1 MTQEQIKKPT
11 FKENVDSFVT
21 QTSKII
27 RFPKDVIEYIKCG
40 HSVMQVTVSVKIKNT
55 IRNFIGW
62 RAVHSEHRLPS
73 KGGIRF
79 SSNVNQDDTEALAAL
94 MTYKCAVVNVPYG
107 GSKGSLKINPNN
119 YSEKELRAITKNYA
133 TKLAKR
139 GFLNPAL
146 NVPAPDIGTSEKEMV
161 WIMDA
166 YRNLFPED
174 INYLACVTG
183 KPVAYG
189 GINGRDDATGRGVEE
204 TIREYFRHPKLIK
217 KSKLKKQLKD
227 NSIVIQGFGKVGKSL
242 ALDLYNR
249 DQAKIIA
256 IGDINGYLIN
266 PHGIDI
272 NKLSKHY
279 LKNKKINQFN
289 GAKFIKKPSD
299 VLLLDCDILI
309 PAATES
315 VISLE
320 NVKKVKAKLIIEAAN
335 GPITY
340 RADQVLNKRGIDI
353 LPDIYVNAGGVIV
366 SYYEWVKNI
375 SHIRFGR
382 LQRRFDEQ
390 KMRDV
395 IAAIFKTTNK
405 SISSSLNKKITSGAT
420 EKDLAYSGLEDTMRE
435 AFQEILEE
443 KNKNKSLN
451 FKTAAYALALK
462 KLRKF
467 HDTVGMYS

>member
-1 MTQEQIKKPT
+1 MKKPT
-11 FKENVDSFVT
+11 FKENVDAFVT
-21 QTSKII
+21 LTSKII
-27 RFPKDVIEYIKCG
+27 RIPKDVIEYIKLS
-40 HSVMQVTVSVKIKNT
+40 HSVIQVTVGVKIKNT
-55 IRNFIGW
+55 ICNFIGW

-79 SSNVNQDDTEALAAL
+79 SSDVSQDDTEALAAL
-94 MTYKCAVVNVPYG
+94 MTYKCAVVNVPFG

-119 YSEKELRAITKNYA
+119 YSEKELRLITKNYA
-133 TKLAKR
+133 TKLAKK

-183 KPVAYG
+183 KPVEHG
-189 GINGRDDATGRGVEE
+189 GISGRDGATGRGAEE
-204 TIREYFRHPKLIK
+204 AIREYFRQPKLLK
-217 KSKLKKQLKD
+217 KTKLKEKLKD
-227 NSIVIQGFGKVGKSL
+227 NSIIIQGFGKVGKTL

-249 DQAKIIA
+249 DQGKIIA
-256 IGDINGYLIN
+256 IGDASGYLIN
-266 PHGIDI
+266 QYGIDI

-279 LKNKKINQFN
+279 LKNKKIDQFK
-289 GAKFIKKPSD
+289 GAKFIKKAQD
-299 VLLLDCDILI
+299 VLLLNCDILI

-315 VISLE
+315 VITLN
-320 NVKKVKAKLIIEAAN
+320 NVNKIKAKLIIEAAN

-340 RADQVLNKRGIDI
+340 RADQILNKRGVHI
-353 LPDIYVNAGGVIV
+353 LPDIFVNAGGVVV

-395 IAAIFKTTNK
+395 IAAISKTTNK
-405 SISSSLNKKITSGAT
+405 SISSSLYKKITSAAT

-443 KNKNKSLN
+443 KNKNKKLN
-451 FKTAAYALALK
+451 FRTAAYAIALK

-467 HDTVGMYS
+467 HDAVGVYG

>member
-1 MTQEQIKKPT
+1 MKKPT

-27 RFPKDVIEYIKCG
+27 RFPKDVIEYIKCS
-40 HSVMQVTVSVKIKNT
+40 HSVMQVTVGVKIKNK
-55 IRNFIGW
+55 ISNFIGW

-107 GSKGSLKINPNN
+107 GSKGSLKIDPNN
-119 YSEKELRAITKNYA
+119 YSEKDLRTITKNYA
-133 TKLAKR
+133 TKLAKK

-320 NVKKVKAKLIIEAAN
+320 NVNKVKAKLIIEAAN

-353 LPDIYVNAGGVIV
+353 LPDIYVNAGGVVV

-390 KMRDV
+390 KMKDV
-395 IAAIFKTTNK
+395 IDAIEKSTNK
-405 SISSSLNKKITSGAT
+405 PISSKLYKKITSGAT

-435 AFQEILEE
+435 SFQEILEE

-467 HDTVGMYS
+467 HDAVGMYS

>member
-1 MTQEQIKKPT
+1 MKKPT

-27 RFPKDVIEYIKCG
+27 RFPKDVIEYIKCS
-40 HSVMQVTVSVKIKNT
+40 HSVIQVTVGVKIKNI

-107 GSKGSLKINPNN
+107 GSKGSLKIDPNN
-119 YSEKELRAITKNYA
+119 YSEKDLRTITKNYA
-133 TKLAKR
+133 TKLAKK

-217 KSKLKKQLKD
+217 KSNLKKQLKD

-279 LKNKKINQFN
+279 LKNKKFNQFN
-289 GAKFIKKPSD
+289 GAKFIKKPSE

-320 NVKKVKAKLIIEAAN
+320 NVNKVKAKLIIEAAN

-340 RADQVLNKRGIDI
+340 RADQILNKRGIDI

-366 SYYEWVKNI
+366 SYYEWVKI
-375 SHIRFGR
+375 YLIYVLEGF
-382 LQRRFDEQ
+382 
-390 KMRDV
+390 
-395 IAAIFKTTNK
+395 
-405 SISSSLNKKITSGAT
+405 SIVLMSKK
-420 EKDLAYSGLEDTMRE
+420 
-435 AFQEILEE
+435 
-443 KNKNKSLN
+443 
-451 FKTAAYALALK
+451 
-462 KLRKF
+462 
-467 HDTVGMYS
+467 

>member
-1 MTQEQIKKPT
+1 MKKPT

-21 QTSKII
+21 LTSKII
-27 RFPKDVIEYIKCG
+27 RFPKDVIEYIKLG
-40 HSVMQVTVSVKIKNT
+40 HSVIQVTVGVKIKNT
-55 IRNFIGW
+55 ICNFVGW
-62 RAVHSEHRLPS
+62 RAIHSEHRLPS

-79 SSNVNQDDTEALAAL
+79 SSNVSQDDTEALAAL

-119 YSEKELRAITKNYA
+119 YSEKELRLITKNYA
-133 TKLAKR
+133 TKLAKK

-174 INYLACVTG
+174 INYTACVTG
-183 KPVAYG
+183 KPVEHG
-189 GINGRDDATGRGVEE
+189 GIRGRDDATGRGVEE
-204 TIREYFRHPKLIK
+204 TIREYFRHPKLLK
-217 KSKLKKQLKD
+217 KTKLKEKLKD

-242 ALDLYNR
+242 SLDLYNR

-256 IGDINGYLIN
+256 VGDLTGYLIN
-266 PHGIDI
+266 RQGIDI
-272 NKLSKHY
+272 NKLSKHH
-279 LKNKKINQFN
+279 LKNKTINHFK
-289 GAKFIKKPSD
+289 GAKFIKKASD
-299 VLLLDCDILI
+299 VLLLNCDILI

-315 VISLE
+315 VITLN
-320 NVKKVKAKLIIEAAN
+320 NVNKIKAKLIIEAAN

-340 RADQVLNKRGIDI
+340 RADQILNKRGVHI
-353 LPDIYVNAGGVIV
+353 LPDIFVNAGGVVV

-395 IAAIFKTTNK
+395 IAAISKTTNK
-405 SISSSLNKKITSGAT
+405 SISSSLYKKITSGAT

-443 KNKNKSLN
+443 KNKNKKLN
-451 FKTAAYALALK
+451 FRTAAYAIALK

-467 HDTVGMYS
+467 HDTVGVYG

>member
-1 MTQEQIKKPT
+1 MKKPT

-21 QTSKII
+21 LTSKII
-27 RFPKDVIEYIKCG
+27 SFPKDVIDYIKLS
-40 HSVMQVTVSVKIKNT
+40 HSVIQVTISIKIKNK
-55 IRNFIGW
+55 ICNFVGW

-79 SSNVNQDDTEALAAL
+79 ASNVSQDDTEALAAL

-119 YSEKELRAITKNYA
+119 YSQKELRAITKNYA
-133 TKLAKR
+133 TKLAKK

-174 INYLACVTG
+174 INYLASVTG
-183 KPVAYG
+183 KPVEYG
-189 GINGRDDATGRGVEE
+189 GINGRDGATGRGVEE
-204 TIREYFRHPKLIK
+204 TIREYFRHPGLVKKINIK
-217 KSKLKKQLKD
+217 QKLKD
-227 NSIVIQGFGKVGKSL
+227 NLIVIQGFGKVGKTL

-249 DQAKIIA
+249 DQGKIIA
-256 IGDINGYLIN
+256 IGDASGYLIN
-266 PHGIDI
+266 HHGIDI

-279 LKNKKINQFN
+279 LKNKKIDQFK
-289 GAKFIKKPSD
+289 GAKFIKKASG
-299 VLLLDCDILI
+299 VLLLNCDILI

-315 VISLE
+315 VITLN
-320 NVKKVKAKLIIEAAN
+320 NVNKIKAKLIIEAAN

-340 RADQVLNKRGIDI
+340 RADQILNKRGVHI
-353 LPDIYVNAGGVIV
+353 LPDIFVNAGGVVV

-375 SHIRFGR
+375 SHISFGR

-405 SISSSLNKKITSGAT
+405 SIPSSLYKKITSGAT

-443 KNKNKSLN
+443 KNKNKKLN
-451 FKTAAYALALK
+451 FRTAAYAIALK

-467 HDTVGMYS
+467 HNTVGM

>member
-1 MTQEQIKKPT
+1 MKKPT

-21 QTSKII
+21 LTSKII
-27 RFPKDVIEYIKCG
+27 RFPKDVIEYIKYS
-40 HSVMQVTVSVKIKNT
+40 HSIMQVTVGVKIKNK
-55 IRNFIGW
+55 ICNFVGW

-79 SSNVNQDDTEALAAL
+79 SPNVNQDDTEALAAL
-94 MTYKCAVVNVPYG
+94 MTYKCAVVNVPFG
-107 GSKGSLKINPNN
+107 GSKGSLKINPKN
-119 YSEKELRAITKNYA
+119 YSEKELRLITKNYA
-133 TKLAKR
+133 TKLAKK

-146 NVPAPDIGTSEKEMV
+146 NVPAPDLGTSEKEMV

-174 INYLACVTG
+174 INYTACVTG
-183 KPVAYG
+183 KPVEHG
-189 GINGRDDATGRGVEE
+189 GIRGRDNATGRGVEE
-204 TIREYFRHPKLIK
+204 TIREYFRHLKLLK
-217 KSKLKKQLKD
+217 KIKLKEKLKD
-227 NSIVIQGFGKVGKSL
+227 NSIVIQGFGKVGRSL
-242 ALDLYNR
+242 SLDLYNR

-256 IGDINGYLIN
+256 VGDLTGYLIN
-266 PHGIDI
+266 RKGIDI

-279 LKNKKINQFN
+279 LKNKKINHFK
-289 GAKFIKKPSD
+289 GAKFIKKAQD

-315 VISLE
+315 VISIN
-320 NVKKVKAKLIIEAAN
+320 NVNKVKAKLIIEAAN

-340 RADQVLNKRGIDI
+340 RADQILNKRGVHI
-353 LPDIYVNAGGVIV
+353 LPDIFVNAGGVVV

-395 IAAIFKTTNK
+395 IAAISKTTSK
-405 SISSSLNKKITSGAT
+405 SISPLLYKKITAGAT

-435 AFQEILEE
+435 AFQEILSE
-443 KNKNKSLN
+443 KNKNKKLN
-451 FKTAAYALALK
+451 FRTAAYAIALK

-467 HDTVGMYS
+467 HDAVGVYD

>member
-1 MTQEQIKKPT
+1 MKKPT
-11 FKENVDSFVT
+11 FKENVDAFVT
-21 QTSKII
+21 LTSKII
-27 RFPKDVIEYIKCG
+27 RIPKDVIEYIKLS
-40 HSVMQVTVSVKIKNT
+40 HSVIQVTVGVKIKNT
-55 IRNFIGW
+55 ICNFIGW

-79 SSNVNQDDTEALAAL
+79 SSDVSQDDTEALAAL
-94 MTYKCAVVNVPYG
+94 MTYKCAVVNVPFG

-119 YSEKELRAITKNYA
+119 YSEKELRLITKNYA
-133 TKLAKR
+133 TKLAKK

-166 YRNLFPED
+166 YKNLFPED

-183 KPVAYG
+183 KPVEHG
-189 GINGRDDATGRGVEE
+189 GISGRDGATGRGAEE
-204 TIREYFRHPKLIK
+204 AIREYFRQPKLLK
-217 KSKLKKQLKD
+217 KTKLKEKLKD
-227 NSIVIQGFGKVGKSL
+227 NSIIIQGFGKVGKTL

-249 DQAKIIA
+249 DQGKIIA
-256 IGDINGYLIN
+256 IGDASGYLIN
-266 PHGIDI
+266 QYGIDI

-279 LKNKKINQFN
+279 LKNKKIDQFK
-289 GAKFIKKPSD
+289 GAKFIKKAQD
-299 VLLLDCDILI
+299 VLLLNCDILI

-315 VISLE
+315 VITLN
-320 NVKKVKAKLIIEAAN
+320 NVNKIKAKLIIEAAN

-340 RADQVLNKRGIDI
+340 RADQILNKRGVHI
-353 LPDIYVNAGGVIV
+353 LPDIFVNAGGVVV

-395 IAAIFKTTNK
+395 IAAISKTTNK
-405 SISSSLNKKITSGAT
+405 SISSSLYKKITSAAT

-443 KNKNKSLN
+443 KNKNKKLN
-451 FKTAAYALALK
+451 FRTAAYAIALK

-467 HDTVGMYS
+467 HDTVGVYG

>member
-1 MTQEQIKKPT
+1 MKKPT
-11 FKENVDSFVT
+11 FKENVDAFVT
-21 QTSKII
+21 LTSKII
-27 RFPKDVIEYIKCG
+27 RIPKDIIEYIKLS
-40 HSVMQVTVSVKIKNT
+40 HSVIQVTVGVKIKNT
-55 IRNFIGW
+55 ICNFIGW

-79 SSNVNQDDTEALAAL
+79 SSDVSQDDTEALAAL
-94 MTYKCAVVNVPYG
+94 MTYKCAVVNVPFG

-119 YSEKELRAITKNYA
+119 YSEKELRLITKNYA
-133 TKLAKR
+133 TKLAKK

-166 YRNLFPED
+166 YKNLFPED

-183 KPVAYG
+183 KPVEHG
-189 GINGRDDATGRGVEE
+189 GISGRDGATGRGAEE
-204 TIREYFRHPKLIK
+204 AIREYFRQPKLLK
-217 KSKLKKQLKD
+217 KTKLKEKLKD
-227 NSIVIQGFGKVGKSL
+227 NSIIIQGFGKVGKTL

-249 DQAKIIA
+249 DQGKIIA
-256 IGDINGYLIN
+256 IGDASGYLIN
-266 PHGIDI
+266 HHGIDI

-279 LKNKKINQFN
+279 LKNKKIDQFK
-289 GAKFIKKPSD
+289 GAKFIKKAQD
-299 VLLLDCDILI
+299 VLLLNCDILI

-315 VISLE
+315 VITLN
-320 NVKKVKAKLIIEAAN
+320 NVNKIKAKLIIEAAN

-340 RADQVLNKRGIDI
+340 RADQILNKRGVHI
-353 LPDIYVNAGGVIV
+353 LPDIFVNAGGVVV

-395 IAAIFKTTNK
+395 IAAISKTTNK
-405 SISSSLNKKITSGAT
+405 SISSSLYKKITSGAT

-443 KNKNKSLN
+443 KNKNKKLN
-451 FKTAAYALALK
+451 FRTAAYAIALK

-467 HDTVGMYS
+467 HDTVGVYG

>member
-1 MTQEQIKKPT
+1 MTKDQIKKPT

-40 HSVMQVTVSVKIKNT
+40 HSVMQVTVGVKIKNT

-119 YSEKELRAITKNYA
+119 YSEKELCAITKNYA
-133 TKLAKR
+133 TKLAKK

-174 INYLACVTG
+174 INYTACVTG
-183 KPVAYG
+183 KPVEHG
-189 GINGRDDATGRGVEE
+189 GIRGRDNATGRGVEE
-204 TIREYFRHPKLIK
+204 TIREYFRHPKLLK
-217 KSKLKKQLKD
+217 KTKLKEKLKD

-242 ALDLYNR
+242 SLDLYNR
-249 DQAKIIA
+249 DQGKIIA
-256 IGDINGYLIN
+256 IGDASGYLIN
-266 PHGIDI
+266 HHGIDI

-279 LKNKKINQFN
+279 LKNKKIAQFK
-289 GAKFIKKPSD
+289 GAKFIKKASG
-299 VLLLDCDILI
+299 VLLLNCDILI
-309 PAATES
+309 PSATES
-315 VISLE
+315 VITLN
-320 NVKKVKAKLIIEAAN
+320 NVNKIKAKLIVEAAN

-340 RADQVLNKRGIDI
+340 RADQILNKRGVHI
-353 LPDIYVNAGGVIV
+353 LPDIFVNAGGVVV

-395 IAAIFKTTNK
+395 IAAISKTTSK
-405 SISSSLNKKITSGAT
+405 SISPLLYKKITAGAT

-435 AFQEILEE
+435 SFHEILSE
-443 KNKNKSLN
+443 KNKNKKLN
-451 FKTAAYALALK
+451 FRTAAYAIALK

-467 HDTVGMYS
+467 HDVVGVYS

>member
-1 MTQEQIKKPT
+1 MTKDQIKKPT

-27 RFPKDVIEYIKCG
+27 RFPKDVIEYIKCS
-40 HSVMQVTVSVKIKNT
+40 HSVMQVTVGVKIKNT

-79 SSNVNQDDTEALAAL
+79 SPNVNQDDTEALAAL

-174 INYLACVTG
+174 INYLASVTG
-183 KPVAYG
+183 KPVEYG
-189 GINGRDDATGRGVEE
+189 GINGRDGATGRGVEE
-204 TIREYFRHPKLIK
+204 TIREYFRHPGLVKKINIK
-217 KSKLKKQLKD
+217 QKLKD
-227 NSIVIQGFGKVGKSL
+227 NLIVIQGFGKVGKTL

-249 DQAKIIA
+249 DQGKIIA
-256 IGDINGYLIN
+256 IGDASGYLIN
-266 PHGIDI
+266 HHGIDI

-279 LKNKKINQFN
+279 LKNKKIGQFK
-289 GAKFIKKPSD
+289 GAKFIKKASD

-315 VISLE
+315 VITLN
-320 NVKKVKAKLIIEAAN
+320 NVNKVKAKLIIEAAN

-340 RADQVLNKRGIDI
+340 RADQILNKRGIHI
-353 LPDIYVNAGGVIV
+353 LPDIFVNAGGVVV

-382 LQRRFDEQ
+382 LERRFDEQ
-390 KMRDV
+390 KMKDV
-395 IAAIFKTTNK
+395 IDVIKKTTNK
-405 SISSSLNKKITSGAT
+405 SIPSLLYKKITAAAT

-443 KNKNKSLN
+443 KNKNKKLN
-451 FKTAAYALALK
+451 FRTAAYAIALK

-467 HDTVGMYS
+467 HDTVGMFS

>member
-1 MTQEQIKKPT
+1 MKKPT
-11 FKENVDSFVT
+11 FKENVDAFVT
-21 QTSKII
+21 LTSKII
-27 RFPKDVIEYIKCG
+27 RIPKDVIEYIKLS
-40 HSVMQVTVSVKIKNT
+40 HSVIQVTVGVKIKNT
-55 IRNFIGW
+55 ICNFVGW

-79 SSNVNQDDTEALAAL
+79 SSDVSQDDTEALAAL

-119 YSEKELRAITKNYA
+119 YSEKELRLITKNYA
-133 TKLAKR
+133 TKLAKK

-166 YRNLFPED
+166 YKNLFPED

-183 KPVAYG
+183 KPVEHG
-189 GINGRDDATGRGVEE
+189 GISGRDGATGRGAEE
-204 TIREYFRHPKLIK
+204 AIREYFRQPKLLK
-217 KSKLKKQLKD
+217 KTKLKEKLKD
-227 NSIVIQGFGKVGKSL
+227 NSIIIQGFGKVGKTL

-249 DQAKIIA
+249 DQGKIIA
-256 IGDINGYLIN
+256 IGDASGYLIN
-266 PHGIDI
+266 QYGIDI

-279 LKNKKINQFN
+279 LKNKKIDQFK
-289 GAKFIKKPSD
+289 GAKFIKKAQD
-299 VLLLDCDILI
+299 VLLLNCDILI

-315 VISLE
+315 VITLN
-320 NVKKVKAKLIIEAAN
+320 NVNKIKAKLIIEAAN

-340 RADQVLNKRGIDI
+340 RADQILNKRGVHI
-353 LPDIYVNAGGVIV
+353 LPDIFVNAGGVIV

-395 IAAIFKTTNK
+395 IAAISKTTNK
-405 SISSSLNKKITSGAT
+405 SISSSLYKKITSAAT

-443 KNKNKSLN
+443 KNKNKKLN
-451 FKTAAYALALK
+451 FRTAAYAIALK

-467 HDTVGMYS
+467 YDIVGIYG